1 MAVAVEGLNRRPHAV
16 LIGTVPDAYT
26 RRVITHPVT
35 LAESAIA
42 YTDDQHVVWH
52 GPVVLGPSGVVV
64 INLEVYLRDGGSLRE
79 QPAWQLG
86 GPPPIDAYI
95 IVVGQTGPLEG
106 SFSNIRENRSFHFT
120 KWFQPVE
127 PAALVGAVL
136 HLKLHPLEVDLRI
149 ELGTGMLGR

>member
-1 MAVAVEGLNRRPHAV
+1 M
-16 LIGTVPDAYT
+16 
-26 RRVITHPVT
+26 T

-42 YTDDQHVVWH
+42 HTDDQHVVWY

-79 QPAWQLG
+79 RPAWQLG
-86 GPPPIDAYI
+86 GPPPIDAHI
-95 IVVGQTGPLEG
+95 SVVGQTGPLEG
-106 SFSNIRENRSFHFT
+106 SFSNIREKRSFHFT

-136 HLKLHPLEVDLRI
+136 HLQLHPLDVGLRI
-149 ELGTGMLGR
+149 ELGTGTLGRQSGGSVIG